1 MAKGA
6 WYCKI
11 EHKELKSF
19 AHKKSVCVIEIIC
32 ITVGNNQTVKKRDIV
47 CPGRLDVTC
56 MMLYIVT

>member
-32 ITVGNNQTVKKRDIV
+32 ITVGNNQTVTKKKETLSD
-47 CPGRLDVTC
+47 LEDL
-56 MMLYIVT
+56 MLHV